1 VVAVKIPLLNPQVV
15 GVTLAIEMQLEADET
30 YILSVVLLFCVV
42 AVGLPQESFISKIYK
57 PAGKSL
63 YVLDPFKIPVSTVG
77 PPPGGQGFGE
87 NQVILIGSDDA
98 DKLSVN
104 DPDPLF

>member
-15 GVTLAIEMQLEADET
+15 GVTLEIEMQLEADET

-42 AVGLPQESFISKIYK
+42 AVGPPHESFISKTYK

-63 YVLDPFKIPVSTVG
+63 YVLDPFKIPVSG
-77 PPPGGQGFGE
+77 PPPPGGQGFGE

-98 DKLSVN
+98 DKLRVI
-104 DPDPLF
+104 DPEPLF